1 MNKGLSG
8 FLSQLDGT
16 RSPEAAAEEYLALC
30 AQAESDRRARFSRFG
45 VPLTA
50 RCPASRLYH
59 RHSTLSPEWE
69 SPLSAEEVCR
79 LTFDCIDVRYPD
91 APHIPLPAGDRLNIT
106 VQAAIRQRRT
116 ATGFANA
123 PLTLDEVAT
132 LLRVAAGITQDGR
145 LPLRAAPSAGGLQ
158 SVDTYAL
165 ALNVS
170 RLGSGVYHYVPTR
183 HQVGFIRAL
192 RGVED
197 IWPGLPPGWHGET
210 PALAIVLVARVG
222 RVQAKYGERGYRF
235 ALLESGHIAQNV
247 LLGAVGLRLAATAVG
262 GFFDDAMN
270 SLIGVNGT
278 DETVLYAILLGRL
291 ASSQPVNA

>member
-1 MNKGLSG
+1 MNKGFSH
-8 FLSQLDGT
+8 FVSQLDGT

-30 AQAESDRRARFSRFG
+30 ARAESERRAWFSRFG
-45 VPLTA
+45 IPLTA
-50 RCPASRLYH
+50 RWPASQLYH
-59 RHSTLSPEWE
+59 RHSTLSPDWE
-69 SPLSAEEVCR
+69 SPLTAEEVSR
-79 LTFDCIDVRYPD
+79 LTFDCNDLRYPD
-91 APHIPLPAGDRLNIT
+91 APHIPLPAGDGLNIT
-106 VQAAIRQRRT
+106 VHAAIRQRRT
-116 ATGFANA
+116 ATGFADA
-123 PLTLDEVAT
+123 GLTVAEVAA
-132 LLRVAAGITQDGR
+132 LLRAAAGITQDGR

-170 RLGSGVYHYVPTR
+170 GLGSGVYHYVPTR

-197 IWPGLPPGWHGET
+197 IWPALPPGWHGET

-235 ALLESGHIAQNV
+235 ALLESGHIGQNI

-262 GFFDDAMN
+262 GFFDDVMN

-291 ASSQPVNA
+291 ASSQPVNS